1 MKQIVFVTRNFFKE
15 REIKSF
21 LYANDDQLN
30 ILSLKDIIFP
40 YTIKENGFSF
50 QENALI
56 KAKFFFQKTHIPCF
70 SEDSGLR
77 IECLNGAP
85 GIYSSRY
92 FQKENSLEKLLLN
105 IKKTSSR
112 KAELVC
118 VFCLKINKE
127 KNYLFE
133 GKLTGYIS
141 EKIMGKKG
149 FGYDPIFIPDKHK
162 NTLSQINILQKN
174 KISHRIKAF
183 KKLMKF
189 MNHHL

>member
-1 MKQIVFVTRNFFKE
+1 MKKIVFFTRNFFKE
-15 REIKSF
+15 KEIKSF
-21 LYANDDQLN
+21 HYPNANQLN
-30 ILSLKDIIFP
+30 ILYLKDILFP
-40 YTIKENGFSF
+40 YFIKENGHSF

-56 KAKFFFQKTHIPCF
+56 KAEFFFKKTHIPCF
-70 SEDSGLR
+70 SEDSGLK

-92 FQKENSLEKLLLN
+92 FQKKNSLEKLLLS
-105 IKKTSSR
+105 IKKNSSR

-118 VFCLKINKE
+118 VFCLKKNEE
-127 KNYLFE
+127 KNYFFE
-133 GKLTGYIS
+133 GKLTGHIS
-141 EKIMGKKG
+141 EKIMGKNG
-149 FGYDPIFIPDKHK
+149 FGYDPIFIPYKHK
-162 NTLSQINILQKN
+162 NTLSQINIHQKN

>member
-15 REIKSF
+15 REIKYF
-21 LYANDDQLN
+21 LYANDNQLN
-30 ILSLKDIIFP
+30 ILSLKDILFP
-40 YTIKENGFSF
+40 YSIKENGNSF

-56 KAKFFFQKTHIPCF
+56 KAEFFFQKTHIPCF

-92 FQKENSLEKLLLN
+92 LQKEDSLEKLLLN

-112 KAELVC
+112 KAELFC
-118 VFCLKINKE
+118 VFCLKTNKE
-127 KNYLFE
+127 KNYFFE
-133 GKLTGYIS
+133 GKLTGHIS